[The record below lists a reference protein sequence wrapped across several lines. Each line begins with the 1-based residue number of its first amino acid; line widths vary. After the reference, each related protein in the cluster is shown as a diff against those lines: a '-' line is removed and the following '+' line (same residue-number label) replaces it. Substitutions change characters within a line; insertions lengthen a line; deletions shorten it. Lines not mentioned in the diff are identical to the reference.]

1 MLEFCPECSNLLRK
15 RIIDG
20 MEYLACGCGYK
31 REIEGQKSYTRV
43 KNIQKIKKK
52 NKSRKLKVKS
62 VSWDPPEAVL
72 LYAKIKDVPRSKS
85 RDGTSGRSP
94 IILKMIQDKLDTK
107 YYNCSKCTRL
117 ISANLFCSL
126 HERKVGK
133 RDICKSFEPVYGG
146 LGAKKAGRRSDDWK
160 RGSSLKA
167 NRKCG
172 KCVFYQNKYCYAHK
186 KTATVNGDACEDFE
200 YIYERSEEFLHKK
213 D

>member
-15 RIIDG
+15 RIIDS

-31 REIEGQKSYTRV
+31 RELEGQTGYTRNE
-43 KNIQKIKKK
+43 KIQKK
-52 NKSRKLKVKS
+52 NKPRKHKVKS
-62 VSWDPPEAVL
+62 VSWDPPKAMS
-72 LYAKIKDVPRSKS
+72 LYAKIKDAPKS
-85 RDGTSGRSP
+85 QYRDGSSGGSP

-117 ISANLFCSL
+117 MSANLFCSL

-133 RDICKSFEPVYGG
+133 KDICKSFEPVYGG
-146 LGAKKAGRRSDDWK
+146 LGAKRADRRSADWK
-160 RGSSLKA
+160 RGSALKA

-172 KCVFYQNKYCYAHK
+172 KCIFYQNKYCHAHK
-186 KTATVNGDACEDFE
+186 KTATANGDSCEDFE

-213 D
+213 DL